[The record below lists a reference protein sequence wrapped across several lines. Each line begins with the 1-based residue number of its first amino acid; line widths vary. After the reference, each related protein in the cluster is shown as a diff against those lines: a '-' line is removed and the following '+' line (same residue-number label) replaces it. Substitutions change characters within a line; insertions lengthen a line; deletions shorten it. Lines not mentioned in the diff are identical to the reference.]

1 MQSTLSFRGE
11 YESKLRTPILYGKI
25 NSAKS
30 KTVCRRYSL
39 QADLPTYSG

>member
-1 MQSTLSFRGE
+1 
-11 YESKLRTPILYGKI
+11 LRTPILYGKI